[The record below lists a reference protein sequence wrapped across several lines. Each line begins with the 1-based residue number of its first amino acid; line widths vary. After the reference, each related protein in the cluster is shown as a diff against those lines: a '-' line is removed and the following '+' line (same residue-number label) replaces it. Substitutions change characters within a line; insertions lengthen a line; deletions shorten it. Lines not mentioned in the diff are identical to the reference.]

1 MQATGPVRV
10 RRDLIE
16 PCPALSLQRQ
26 CELVGIS
33 RSGFYYEPV
42 PESEATLALMRRLDE
57 LHLERPLYG
66 SRRLTALLQRE
77 GVMRRHERDV
87 QGQFCD
93 MVLYAMLNPH
103 DTPPA

>member
-1 MQATGPVRV
+1 VQATGPVKV

-16 PCPALSLQRQ
+16 PCPELRLQRR

-42 PESEATLALMRRLDE
+42 LESEENLALMRRQDE

-77 GVMRRHERDV
+77 GRVVNRKRVGRLLELM
-87 QGQFCD
+87 GGKWSIPS
-93 MVLYAMLNPH
+93 A
-103 DTPPA
+103 T